1 MIERT
6 EPPDAGTA
14 ESPAPA
20 GHPRR
25 LAVAV
30 GLTCLLAGAAVAVS
44 LLYDRHPPE
53 PAQPDLAQEVQA
65 DLDRRNYKPLSEPL
79 AALLA
84 DPTYKPIP
92 TQAHPLLGQPAPH
105 FSLADTDGKAVSL
118 SERLKGG
125 PVVLVFYYGY
135 HCNHCV
141 SQLFAL
147 NKDIEKFRELG
158 ATVLAV
164 SADPSD
170 QTRERFKQYGAFDF
184 PVLSDPSN
192 TVAAK
197 YGTYTPSTKA
207 GEDGDMLHGTF
218 VIDREGRVVWANR
231 GDGPFTENRT
241 LLTEISKVRGPIL
254 GAQR

>member
-1 MIERT
+1 MTDRT
-6 EPPDAGTA
+6 EPPVAGTTDT
-14 ESPAPA
+14 PAPA

-25 LAVAV
+25 LAVAL
-30 GLTCLLAGAAVAVS
+30 GLACLLAGAGVTVS
-44 LLYDRHPPE
+44 LLRERHQPG
-53 PAQPDLAQEVQA
+53 PAQPDLAQEAQA

-84 DPTYKPIP
+84 DPTYNPIP
-92 TQAHPLLGQPAPH
+92 TQAHALIGQPAPD

-170 QTRERFKQYGAFDF
+170 QTRQRFKQYGAFGF

-192 TVAAK
+192 AVAAK
-197 YGTYTPSTKA
+197 YGTYTPSAKPGEA
-207 GEDGDMLHGTF
+207 GDLLHGTF
-218 VIDREGRVVWANR
+218 VIDRSGRVVWANR

-241 LLTEISKVRGPIL
+241 LLVELNKSDEPKL
-254 GAQR
+254 N